1 MFLLQLSAKAL
12 DATIIIVD
20 AGMNIVSPIK
30 NPLKKAMSVA
40 KIAMSVAA
48 PHLFGGQTRF
58 IALHD
63 ALLSKSQ
70 KIDEH
75 FKVLLEADMNTAV
88 DAYLRGIQV
97 RRQSGNAEHGAW
109 RIDFGFALER
119 AQDGFSRVTNP
130 EQKIKCYE
138 IMCICFLALRS
149 PQEAFASILHSTET
163 ILKDTYVNS
172 SLSNLKKT
180 IQRPRKTLNHADSIL
195 LSLLF
200 DRVCGTVDVCSK
212 DSGWTTE
219 NREAFR
225 KLFRENKHLRK
236 ATHPELFPEW
246 ERLVAHDGSIFVW
259 RTKCVN
265 RVIQYRDILTD
276 LAQSES
282 TDTYLLGDINVV
294 KKGKGGEKHEIV
306 PKHTTKLTL
315 LVNTMR
321 TIAPFLIMAA
331 VVALV
336 VLTINV
342 ITNRRT
348 HSCSCDQ
355 SGSISLLGADYF
367 IPGSGLSLGPGSLDM
382 DRYNKMIH
390 QFIISIVAKSQ
401 RGIEII
407 KN

>member
-1 MFLLQLSAKAL
+1 MFLLQLFVKAL
-12 DATIIIVD
+12 DAAITIVD
-20 AGMNIVSPIK
+20 AGMKIVSPVPIPSLK
-30 NPLKKAMSVA
+30 N
-40 KIAMSVAA
+40 AMSVAA
-48 PHLFGGQTRF
+48 PYLFGGQTRF

-70 KIDEH
+70 KVDEH

-97 RRQSGNAEHGAW
+97 RRQSGNAEHSAW

-149 PQEAFASILHSTET
+149 PQEAFTSILHSTET

-180 IQRPRKTLNHADSIL
+180 IQRPRKTLNHADSKL

-225 KLFRENKHLRK
+225 KLFRKNKHLRK

-294 KKGKGGEKHEIV
+294 KRGKGGEKHEIV

-315 LVNTMR
+315 LVNTLR
-321 TIAPFLIMAA
+321 TIAPFLMMAA

-336 VLTINV
+336 VLTIN

-401 RGIEII
+401 RGMEFI